1 MLPDYPGE
9 TGTWVQITA
18 NDSQGPLSGGS
29 PDESWTIN
37 GVPVKTK
44 LPVLKIV
51 GGYEFQHT
59 QNNRNIFVLLHRE
72 GILPYIPVTRKQ
84 YLEQCISYHTKLW
97 DEIIKGTEILPV
109 RSLEEQQKEKNA
121 KLAKF
126 EKDFGKDPK
135 RLKSAV
141 DYYLSGYKTEQQ
153 IRDEEV
159 QKAKKNRRAELKKF
173 TDELEKTTQQG
184 LLDSPAMIRELYN
197 SNLIFDTDPLKAN
210 MLVIEN
216 RDYIR
221 KELPKHV
228 PQFIVVWW
236 EWNEWAPQE
245 KIAEIIEKDFPF
257 EKLQAMIDK

>member
-1 MLPDYPGE
+1 MPGYPGE
-9 TGTWVQITA
+9 TGTWLTITA
-18 NDSQGPLSGGS
+18 NDGDPAIGDA

-37 GVPVKTK
+37 D
-44 LPVLKIV
+44 LPVRSLNPGARIYSGPGLRDAAKGRNYRIV
-51 GGYEFQHT
+51 L
-59 QNNRNIFVLLHRE
+59 VHRK

-84 YLEQCISYHTKLW
+84 YLEQCIIYQTKLW
-97 DEIIKGTEILPV
+97 DELIKRTENLPV
-109 RSLEEQQKEKNA
+109 RSPDEQEKEKNA

-141 DYYLSGYKTEQQ
+141 DYYLSGYKTDQQ
-153 IRDEEV
+153 TRDEQV
-159 QKAKKNRRAELKKF
+159 DKTKKTKERELKKF

-197 SNLIFDTDPLKAN
+197 SNLIFDTDPLQAS
-210 MLVIEN
+210 MVVIEN

-221 KELPKHV
+221 KDLPKHV
-228 PQFIVVWW
+228 PQLFVLLW
-236 EWNEWAPQE
+236 EWSDWAPQE
-245 KIAEIIEKDFPF
+245 KVAELMEKDFPY